1 MTIVPSFNGES
12 DSSDIGMKRCHACRQ
27 YQALD
32 QFYRNRRHADG
43 LMQACKACQSVK
55 TCTICHLVKSLDEF
69 YTRRAA
75 ADGHLGRCKTCMLL
89 RQKAFRAAHPERVRQ
104 RDARFRY
111 AYAAKIPARRARWRQ
126 AHPGKSQQYEATRRA
141 RKRRAGKIE
150 PIDRDYIYKRDQGIC
165 SLCGRKVRKQD
176 MSIDHIVPLSL
187 GGAHCLTNVTLVHL
201 QCNTRKRTRALPQQ
215 MYLIG

>member
-1 MTIVPSFNGES
+1 
-12 DSSDIGMKRCHACRQ
+12 MKRCHACRQ

-32 QFYRNRRHADG
+32 GFYRNRRHADG
-43 LMQACKACQSVK
+43 LMHTCKTCQAVKACTTCHRVK
-55 TCTICHLVKSLDEF
+55 PLDAF
-69 YTRRAA
+69 YAQGTTP
-75 ADGHLGRCKTCMLL
+75 DGRQRRCKTCTQQ
-89 RQKAFRAAHPERVRQ
+89 RQKAFRAAHPEHVQ
-104 RDARFRY
+104 EQDARFRH
-111 AYAAKIPARRARWRQ
+111 AYADKIPARRARWRQ
-126 AHPGKSQQYEATRRA
+126 AHPGKSQEYEATRRA

-150 PIDRDYIYKRDQGIC
+150 PIDRDYIYKRDQGTC

>member
-12 DSSDIGMKRCHACRQ
+12 DSSDIVMKRCHACRQ

-43 LMQACKACQSVK
+43 LMHTCKACQAVK
-55 TCTICHLVKSLDEF
+55 ACTTCHRVKPLDAF
-69 YTRRAA
+69 YAQHTTP
-75 ADGHLGRCKTCMLL
+75 DGHQRRCKTCAQQ
-89 RQKAFRAAHPERVRQ
+89 RQKAFRAAHPEHVQ
-104 RDARFRY
+104 EQDARFRH

-150 PIDRDYIYKRDQGIC
+150 PIDRDYVYKRDRGIC

-176 MSIDHIVPLSL
+176 ISIDHIVPLSL

>member
-1 MTIVPSFNGES
+1 
-12 DSSDIGMKRCHACRQ
+12 MKRCQSCRQ

-32 QFYRNRRHADG
+32 EFYRNRRYADG
-43 LMQACKACQSVK
+43 LMHACKACQSVK
-55 TCTICHLVKSLDEF
+55 ACTTCHRLKPLEAF
-69 YTRRAA
+69 YAQRATP
-75 ADGHLGRCKTCMLL
+75 DGRQHRSKTCAQQ
-89 RQKAFRAAHPERVRQ
+89 RQKAVRAAHPEHMRE
-104 RDARFRY
+104 RDARFRH
-111 AYAAKIPARRARWRQ
+111 AYADKIPARRARWRQ
-126 AHPGKSQQYEATRRA
+126 AHPGKSQEYEATRRA

-150 PIDRDYIYKRDQGIC
+150 PIDRDYIYKRDQGTC

-201 QCNTRKRTRALPQQ
+201 QCNTRKRTRAVPQQ